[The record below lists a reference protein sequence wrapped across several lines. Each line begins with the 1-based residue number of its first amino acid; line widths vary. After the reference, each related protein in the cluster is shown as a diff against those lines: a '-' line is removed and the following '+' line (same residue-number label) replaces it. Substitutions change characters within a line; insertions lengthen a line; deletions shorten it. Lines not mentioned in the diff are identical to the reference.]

1 MLTILGFSMVT
12 VFTILIMTKKVS
24 PIVALTI
31 TPIVFALIGGFG
43 KGIGDMILEGIQTVA
58 SSAALLLF
66 AILFFGIL
74 IDAGLFD
81 PLIEKILSIVK
92 GDPVKIAIG
101 SAVLAMLIAL
111 DGDGTT
117 TYMIT
122 VSAMLP
128 LYKRI
133 GMNPMVMATL
143 AMLSLRNR
151 IGIVQLEPRHITK
164 DSSQSYMAATLES
177 EQLKRPRLIY
187 LNLFLV
193 ISIMVFIV
201 LGTKHPSVLF
211 LIGFVLALTINYPNV
226 KMQKERIAEHSGN
239 AITVVLLV
247 FSAGVFAGI
256 LSGTKMVDAI
266 AGSLISII
274 PSSMGGFFPVI
285 VALTSIP
292 FTFVLSNDAYYF
304 GMVPIFAEAAS
315 AYGIEP
321 VEIARASI
329 MGQPV
334 HLMSPLVA
342 STVLL
347 VSMLKMDL
355 GSFQRFAVKWAVIT
369 SLVITLLAIIT
380 GAITIL

>member
-1 MLTILGFSMVT
+1 M
-12 VFTILIMTKKVS
+12 
-24 PIVALTI
+24 
-31 TPIVFALIGGFG
+31 
-43 KGIGDMILEGIQTVA
+43 
-58 SSAALLLF
+58 
-66 AILFFGIL
+66 
-74 IDAGLFD
+74 
-81 PLIEKILSIVK
+81 
-92 GDPVKIAIG
+92 KIAIG

-143 AMLSLRNR
+143 AMLSLSIVSGMTPWGGPATRAISVLGLDPSDFFVPLLPTMLGGIACVIFLAFLMGRKERNR

-274 PSSMGGFFPVI
+274 PSSMGGF
-285 VALTSIP
+285 
-292 FTFVLSNDAYYF
+292 
-304 GMVPIFAEAAS
+304 
-315 AYGIEP
+315 
-321 VEIARASI
+321 
-329 MGQPV
+329 
-334 HLMSPLVA
+334 SPL
-342 STVLL
+342 L
-347 VSMLKMDL
+347 
-355 GSFQRFAVKWAVIT
+355 
-369 SLVITLLAIIT
+369 
-380 GAITIL
+380 

>member
-43 KGIGDMILEGIQTVA
+43 KDIGDMILEGIQTVA

-143 AMLSLRNR
+143 AMLSLSIVSGMTPWGGPATRAISVLGLDPSDFFVPLLPTMLGGIACVIFLAFLMGRKERNR

-266 AGSLISII
+266 AGSLVSII
-274 PSSMGGFFPVI
+274 PSSMGGVFPH
-285 VALTSIP
+285 
-292 FTFVLSNDAYYF
+292 YC
-304 GMVPIFAEAAS
+304 
-315 AYGIEP
+315 
-321 VEIARASI
+321 
-329 MGQPV
+329 
-334 HLMSPLVA
+334 
-342 STVLL
+342 STH
-347 VSMLKMDL
+347 
-355 GSFQRFAVKWAVIT
+355 
-369 SLVITLLAIIT
+369 
-380 GAITIL
+380 